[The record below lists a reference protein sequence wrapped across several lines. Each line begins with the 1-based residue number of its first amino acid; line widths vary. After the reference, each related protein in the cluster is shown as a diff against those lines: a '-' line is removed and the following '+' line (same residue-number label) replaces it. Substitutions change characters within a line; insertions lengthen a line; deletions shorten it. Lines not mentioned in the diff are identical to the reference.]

1 MVLASVTRPPL
12 MPILSSA
19 APWPNRWIG
28 RFCATKSYGE
38 PPFPSALQQDVWDD
52 IIKSPHYATQTTSTP
67 DPATR
72 RLTSNTPTST
82 SANYEA
88 NLAKINLGNLVWALV
103 GAVCISDH
111 ILMLL
116 SWFPLLENRAIA
128 MSLPLQRHSCGCNRV
143 ICFHNAMMFLCCD
156 MYGCRLQNNG
166 VTATIF
172 LFLLQM
178 VSSIAMTF
186 RSRVSDVWRGKRKV
200 ILQPHKVV
208 LL

>member
-1 MVLASVTRPPL
+1 MV
-12 MPILSSA
+12 
-19 APWPNRWIG
+19 
-28 RFCATKSYGE
+28 
-38 PPFPSALQQDVWDD
+38 
-52 IIKSPHYATQTTSTP
+52 
-67 DPATR
+67 
-72 RLTSNTPTST
+72 
-82 SANYEA
+82 
-88 NLAKINLGNLVWALV
+88 
-103 GAVCISDH
+103 
-111 ILMLL
+111 
-116 SWFPLLENRAIA
+116 
-128 MSLPLQRHSCGCNRV
+128 V
-143 ICFHNAMMFLCCD
+143 ICLQNAMAFRCCY